1 MIRAA
6 REVDFRLYLVTD
18 RHQVREGDLVS
29 AVEAAL
35 SAGVRAVQL
44 REKDLPGGELYEL
57 ALRLREVTSRHG
69 ARLLINDRADVARA
83 VKADGVHVPRSG
95 LPLRVMRELVGEEM
109 LIGASTHSLGEA
121 REAEAD
127 GADFLTLGPVF
138 ATPSKARYGPPIGL
152 APVEQAS
159 CNVSIPIFAIGG
171 IDADR
176 VREVLRR
183 GAFGVAVISAVLA
196 ADDVGAAAR
205 RLLDG
210 IEGEGPGPGRRWT
223 SVSGASHL

>member
-1 MIRAA
+1 MERAR

-18 RHQVREGDLVS
+18 RQQVRGEDLVS
-29 AVEAAL
+29 AVEVAL

-44 REKDLPGGELYEL
+44 REKDLSSGELYEL
-57 ALRLREVTSRHG
+57 ALRLRQVTSRMG
-69 ARLLINDRADVARA
+69 AKLLVNDRADVARA

-95 LPLRVMRELVGEEM
+95 LPVRVMRELVGEDM
-109 LIGASTHSLGEA
+109 LIGVSTHSLGEA
-121 REAEAD
+121 REAEAE
-127 GADFLTLGPVF
+127 GADFLTLGPIF

-152 APVEQAS
+152 APLEQAS
-159 CNVSIPIFAIGG
+159 RGVGIPIFAIGG
-171 IDADR
+171 IDAER

-196 ADDVGAAAR
+196 AEDVGAAAR

-210 IEGEGPGPGRRWT
+210 IEREKLGPGWC
-223 SVSGASHL
+223 